1 MHRVEKEPK
10 CWGTA
15 LHVFSTPNA
24 AVSILETYKGYRCS
38 RHFHAYRVNR
48 FIVQYGSIDV
58 VEYDPSGTQE
68 ISRIRLNPGDVH
80 DVEAG
85 VVHSFEVTE
94 PGLVIEVYY
103 PSRPTD
109 RVSHEDITRLDEGG
123 RVNVL

>member
-1 MHRVEKEPK
+1 MRIAPEEK
-10 CWGTA
+10 CWGRA
-15 LHVFSTPNA
+15 RHVFANPHA

-38 RHFHAYRVNR
+38 RHFHTERINR

-123 RVNVL
+123 RVSAAA